1 MVTISIV
8 SHGQADLVRRCL
20 LDLVGIPEVARVIVT
35 LNVPE
40 PDPEIPAEL
49 ESRLLTIRNITPQ
62 GFGANHNQA
71 FLNCETRF
79 YCVMNPD
86 IRLPKNPFPVLMAE
100 LEREHTSAIGPAV
113 LSPSGQLEDSVRKFP
128 TPLSLGMKVLGRGG
142 GSYQFAIGEEPFA
155 ADWIG
160 GMFMLFRAEDYKCVG
175 GFDEGYFLYYEDV
188 DICARL
194 WKAGGHV
201 LACPKAQVIHDAR
214 RSSHRNLRYM
224 RWHVSS
230 LARYLSR
237 HWLRF
242 PNTKGR

>member
-8 SHGQADLVRRCL
+8 SHGQSDLVRRCL
-20 LDLVGIPEVARVIVT
+20 LDLADFPEVARVIVT
-35 LNVPE
+35 LNIPESDLDVPTG
-40 PDPEIPAEL
+40 L
-49 ESRLLTIRNITPQ
+49 ESRLVTIRNITPQ

-71 FLNCETRF
+71 FLNCETPF
-79 YCVMNPD
+79 YCVINPD

-100 LEREHTSAIGPAV
+100 LERKHTAAVGPAV

-128 TPLSLGMKVLGRGG
+128 TPLSLGMKILGQGDGR
-142 GSYQFAIGEEPFA
+142 YQFAIGDETFA

-160 GMFMLFRAEDYKCVG
+160 GMFMLFRAEDYKRVG
-175 GFDEGYFLYYEDV
+175 GFDEGFFLYYEDV

-194 WKAGGHV
+194 WKAGCRV

-214 RSSHRNLRYM
+214 RASHRNLRYM

-230 LARYLSR
+230 LARYLSK

-242 PNTKGR
+242 PDTEGR

>member
-8 SHGQADLVRRCL
+8 SHGQADLVRKCL
-20 LDLVGIPEVARVIVT
+20 LDLADFPEVARVIVT
-35 LNVPE
+35 LNIPESDLDVPTG
-40 PDPEIPAEL
+40 L

-71 FLNCETRF
+71 FLKCETPF
-79 YCVMNPD
+79 YCVVNPD
-86 IRLPKNPFPVLMAE
+86 IRLSKNPFPVLMAE
-100 LEREHTSAIGPAV
+100 FERKHTAAVGPAV

-128 TPLSLGMKVLGRGG
+128 TPLSLCLKMLGRGD
-142 GSYQFAIGEEPFA
+142 GSYQFSIGDETFA

-160 GMFMLFRAEDYKCVG
+160 GMFMLFRTEDYKRVG
-175 GFDEGYFLYYEDV
+175 GFDEGFFLYYEDV

-194 WKAGGHV
+194 WKVGCRV
-201 LACPKAQVIHDAR
+201 QACPKAQVIHDAR
-214 RSSHRNLRYM
+214 RASHRNLRYM

-230 LARYLSR
+230 LTRYLSK

-242 PNTKGR
+242 PNTESR